1 MRRLLLRVSI
11 IMCISGWACAD
22 EVRMEHY
29 AGILGNIADSLS
41 FMPEE

>member
-11 IMCISGWACAD
+11 IMCISGWACAG
-22 EVRMEHY
+22 EVRLEHDE
-29 AGILGNIADSLS
+29 GILGNIAGSLF